1 MAKDLRAGE
10 FYGATV
16 SQRTGGLVLSVVSHD
31 RERRLP
37 AHTHE
42 LPFLCLLLE
51 GRYEEEA
58 AGELVRYEP
67 LTLVFHPSR
76 LAHSDV
82 VFPDTRMFTVEFCS
96 EWQAMLARFAPPHHS
111 LYTHSGAEPLW
122 IMLRLFEALRDRTL
136 NELSVQSLAY
146 DLIGSFDRMETGDS
160 TALPWLRRLRALLD
174 ERYASNLD
182 IAALAAELGVHPVH
196 LSRAFRRAHKVS
208 VGDYVHR
215 RRIQQACRV
224 LRDSATPIAAIAED
238 LGYVDQSHFS
248 RVFRS
253 VTGKT
258 PARYRDA
265 PRNDKTS

>member
-1 MAKDLRAGE
+1 MATDLSAGK

-16 SQRTGGLVLSVVSHD
+16 SERVAGLLLSIVSHD

-58 AGELVRYEP
+58 AGQLVRYEP
-67 LTLVFHPSR
+67 LTIVYHPARLPHSDLVFPE
-76 LAHSDV
+76 
-82 VFPDTRMFTVEFCS
+82 TRMFTVEFS
-96 EWQAMLARFAPPHHS
+96 GAWQETLAKFAPAPRS
-111 LYTHSGAEPLW
+111 LYTHTGAEPLW
-122 IMLRLFEALRDRTL
+122 IVLRLYEGLRDRTL

-146 DLIGSFDRMETGDS
+146 DLIGSFDRLETADIDS
-160 TALPWLRRLRALLD
+160 TALPWLRKLRELLD
-174 ERYASNLD
+174 ERYTANLD
-182 IAALAAELGVHPVH
+182 VAALATELGVHPVH

-215 RRIQQACRV
+215 RRIQQACRM
-224 LRDSATPIAAIAED
+224 LRDSTTPIAAIAED

-258 PARYRDA
+258 PARYRCA
-265 PRNDKTS
+265 EP